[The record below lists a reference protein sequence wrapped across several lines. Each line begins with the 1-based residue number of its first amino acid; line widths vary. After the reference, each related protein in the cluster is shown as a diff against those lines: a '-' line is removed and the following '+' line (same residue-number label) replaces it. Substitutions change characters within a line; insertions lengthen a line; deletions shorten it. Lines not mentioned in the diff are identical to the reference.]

1 MRRATELRRA
11 GALALIAGAVAAVAL
26 GSSSAGVKPGSLG
39 SKCGVFPH
47 PGADVAADAPSL
59 DDQRAWNQDVSHAP
73 VDPNSREI
81 IDSQRHGGG
90 LHPDFGSPREYG
102 IPYKVVGKR
111 AKRVKVQFTAYGDE
125 SDHGTYR
132 VPLNAPVEGG
142 ARADGDRHVI
152 AYDKARCKL
161 YELYRAFPGKRRW
174 SADSGVIW
182 DLRSA
187 GLRTAGYTSADAA
200 GLPIFPGLVR
210 YDEVAAGR
218 VDHAIRVT
226 FDTTRDGWFEPA
238 GALRGLNRFG

>member
-1 MRRATELRRA
+1 M
-11 GALALIAGAVAAVAL
+11 
-26 GSSSAGVKPGSLG
+26 
-39 SKCGVFPH
+39 
-47 PGADVAADAPSL
+47 
-59 DDQRAWNQDVSHAP
+59 
-73 VDPNSREI
+73 
-81 IDSQRHGGG
+81 
-90 LHPDFGSPREYG
+90 
-102 IPYKVVGKR
+102 VGKR
-111 AKRVKVQFTAYGDE
+111 AKRVKVKFTAYGDE
-125 SDHGTYR
+125 SDRGAYR
-132 VPLNAPVEGG
+132 VPLSAPVEGG

-187 GLRTAGYTSADAA
+187 GLRPDGWTSADAA

-226 FDTTRDGWFEPA
+226 FDTTRDGWLHPASHCAGSTQSAAAPPMGMRLRLKSGYDISSIGGQAKPIAEALKRYGMIVADNGSNWYFQGSSDPRWDDDSLSQLKAIPGSAFEVVRSQA
-238 GALRGLNRFG
+238 DYHSC